1 VNGRDTEN
9 GFTLIEAM
17 VAMVISAVVL
27 LALGLFTIT
36 VMRSDN
42 TAKQRTVAT
51 HVAEQQLEQWYSTNT
66 APAQATTILV
76 NGTTYQLQSFDATPV
91 SGVSDTSMTGAGSVN
106 TNARAITVYWKNA
119 SGVHQVTVAN
129 MQRM

>member
-17 VAMVISAVVL
+17 VAMVISAVIL

-66 APAQATTILV
+66 APAQATTIVV
-76 NGTTYQLQSFDATPV
+76 NGTNYQLQSFDTTPI
-91 SGVSDTSMTGAGSVN
+91 SGVSDTAMTGAGSVN

-129 MQRM
+129 LQRM